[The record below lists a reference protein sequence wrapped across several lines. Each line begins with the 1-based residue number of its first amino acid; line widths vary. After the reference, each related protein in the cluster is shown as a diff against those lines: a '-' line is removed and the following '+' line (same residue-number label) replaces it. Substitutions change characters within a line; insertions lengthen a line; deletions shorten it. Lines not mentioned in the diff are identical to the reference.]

1 MDLIAGIV
9 VLTGF
14 EGDYYFEWNI
24 YLSFKFV
31 IQAIAK
37 KNLQNTSPTRIV
49 MVEMTLLLVLG
60 ARGVSSGPC
69 PCRGQILN
77 NRGCREAQ
85 PTVNETPQAMRPR
98 WGRIK

>member
-37 KNLQNTSPTRIV
+37 KKSPKHFANANRYGRND
-49 MVEMTLLLVLG
+49 TLAG
-60 ARGVSSGPC
+60 FRGE
-69 PCRGQILN
+69 R
-77 NRGCREAQ
+77 R
-85 PTVNETPQAMRPR
+85 
-98 WGRIK
+98 